1 MLPAH
6 LIQDVVK
13 PFKSIKMYKNL
24 VETINNVTT
33 FQNISEERKN
43 ILRPLIDFVQ
53 QKVNNSQEISI
64 NFICTHNSRRSH
76 LSQVWAQV
84 AAAYYTIPNVH
95 CYSGGTEETALFPK
109 VAETL
114 THQGLSIFK
123 IADTDNPV
131 YAIKYSDNSLP
142 IVGFSKKYDSP
153 FNPVSAFVAIMTCSQ
168 ADGGCP
174 FIAGAEKRIPIT
186 FEDPKISDNTQEQS
200 KVYADRSLQ
209 IATEMFYV
217 FSMIKM

>member
-1 MLPAH
+1 MFPVH

-142 IVGFSKKYDSP
+142 IIGFSKKYDSP

-186 FEDPKISDNTQEQS
+186 FEDPKISDNTPEQS
-200 KVYADRSLQ
+200 MIYAERSLQ

-217 FSMIKM
+217 FSKVSQ

>member
-1 MLPAH
+1 MFPVH

-84 AAAYYTIPNVH
+84 AAAHYVIPKVH

-109 VAETL
+109 VAEAL

-153 FNPVSAFVAIMTCSQ
+153 FNPVSEFAAIMTCSQ

-186 FEDPKISDNTQEQS
+186 FEDPKISDNTPEQS
-200 KVYADRSLQ
+200 QVYAERSLK
-209 IATEMFYV
+209 IATEVFYV
-217 FSMIKM
+217 FSKISQ